1 MNRDPSDGVTTFHFD
16 FHKNLNCPKLSCQQ
30 AYYASKLTTYAFG
43 IYSSETKKTTTYIW
57 PENIAPKHPDT
68 VVSCL
73 DYHLREAEIPNN
85 TWSIF
90 YCDNTRSQNKNY
102 TVVMYLEN
110 LVASG
115 FRKRI
120 DFKFF
125 TAGHSFGPVDRAAGR
140 AEILLRRQNQIE
152 TPGDYVKLIN
162 NSVLSPQITWL
173 ELRQHRFKCF
183 SKWLR
188 NRYIEHRTD
197 VDGNHFMFSEMVH
210 FNFGVGERLDPKDN
224 IVKTYS
230 HDGIV
235 WMRKTVD
242 PTETPT
248 ELDLRRKRGRKDLND
263 VNLELLNEDAIE
275 ISTNKCDDLRM
286 LSKCLSP
293 NGKTYYQNIINRQ

>member
-1 MNRDPSDGVTTFHFD
+1 
-16 FHKNLNCPKLSCQQ
+16 
-30 AYYASKLTTYAFG
+30 
-43 IYSSETKKTTTYIW
+43 
-57 PENIAPKHPDT
+57 
-68 VVSCL
+68 
-73 DYHLREAEIPNN
+73 
-85 TWSIF
+85 
-90 YCDNTRSQNKNY
+90 
-102 TVVMYLEN
+102 
-110 LVASG
+110 
-115 FRKRI
+115 
-120 DFKFF
+120 
-125 TAGHSFGPVDRAAGR
+125 
-140 AEILLRRQNQIE
+140 
-152 TPGDYVKLIN
+152 
-162 NSVLSPQITWL
+162 
-173 ELRQHRFKCF
+173 
-183 SKWLR
+183 
-188 NRYIEHRTD
+188 
-197 VDGNHFMFSEMVH
+197 MFSEMVH